1 MNDEPAAPAAQKS
14 FLPLRP
20 SVDERPLRYLNPYP
34 RELSVGESSFDLRD
48 GTATTVAPE
57 ESQAVA
63 EELVVDLKAVANVL
77 VSLNSREKRPVIHLE
92 TRDLGLPEEGY
103 ELSISADG
111 VRVAG
116 QSRAGLYY
124 GTQTLLQI
132 AAFEQ
137 GTLPCLQI
145 RDWPSY
151 KWRAVMLDMGRGVY
165 SRALIE
171 RCIRIMARLKLNL
184 LHLHLFDDEI
194 MGVRFNNLELGR
206 ENPHALPIDVLSDIV
221 KYARKYHITVSPE
234 IESWG
239 HVNSVV
245 YHYPECYG
253 APGMWGGS
261 SFGIGARTLEIL
273 EKMYDEVVP
282 HLEDQC
288 LVHLGMDEA
297 NWAVLPDLEGRD
309 EVNPEWLVDRLY
321 DILMNVGDRHGK
333 KITMRLWA
341 DHGGRPIPAHIR
353 DKVIVEPW
361 NYWELARADIE
372 TKVERYGGEGKTPF
386 LIGAGKPAMA
396 QNGAFGA
403 TRLWSR
409 AARNTPNCEGVNIT
423 LWGGNLVERYLI
435 SLYAGAGY
443 TWNADNIQEPEGRDT
458 HREILRGDLTA
469 RMMSWQT
476 LFPDAEE
483 SAIVNDRGPAVHLG
497 YYVAGPDA
505 GKPVAPTAHPV
516 NVTAKDETQ

>member
-1 MNDEPAAPAAQKS
+1 MNYEPDPSTNPKS

-20 SVDERPLRYLNPYP
+20 GKGERPLRYLNPYP
-34 RELSVGESSFDLRD
+34 QELALDEGAFNLRINT
-48 GTATTVAPE
+48 GATRVPDE
-57 ESQAVA
+57 LLAVA
-63 EELVVDLKAVANVL
+63 EELVVDLKTVSNVL
-77 VSLNSREKRPVIHLE
+77 VSLNTKEADPGIRMEI
-92 TRDLGLPEEGY
+92 RDLGLSAEGY
-103 ELSISADG
+103 ELTITAEG
-111 VRVAG
+111 IHIAG
-116 QSRAGLYY
+116 QDRAGLYY

-137 GTLPCLQI
+137 GVLPRLRI

-165 SRALIE
+165 NQALIQ

-194 MGVRFNNLELGR
+194 MGVRFNNLELGK
-206 ENPHALPIDVLSDIV
+206 ENPHALPIDALADIV
-221 KYARKYHITVSPE
+221 KYARQYHVTVSPE

-239 HVNSVV
+239 HVNSVI

-273 EKMYDEVVP
+273 EQMYNEVVP
-282 HLEDQC
+282 HLEDEC
-288 LVHLGMDEA
+288 FVHLGMDEA
-297 NWAVLPDLEGRD
+297 NWAVLPDMEGR
-309 EVNPEWLVDRLY
+309 EEITPEWLVDQLY
-321 DILMNVGDRHGK
+321 DILMTVGKRHGK

-341 DHGGRPIPAHIR
+341 DHGGRPIPERIR
-353 DKVIVEPW
+353 DRVIVEPW

-372 TKVERYGGEGKTPF
+372 EKVQRYGKGASPF

-403 TRLWSR
+403 TRLWSQ
-409 AARNTPNCEGVNIT
+409 AARNTSNCEGVNIT

-443 TWNADNIQEPEGRDT
+443 VWNAENIQEPEERDS

-476 LFPDAEE
+476 LFPDAED
-483 SAIVNDRGPAVHLG
+483 SAIIRDRGPGVHVG
-497 YYVAGPDA
+497 YYVTGPDA
-505 GKPVAPTAHPV
+505 GKPVAPTAFPV
-516 NVTAKDETQ
+516 NLTVKDETQ